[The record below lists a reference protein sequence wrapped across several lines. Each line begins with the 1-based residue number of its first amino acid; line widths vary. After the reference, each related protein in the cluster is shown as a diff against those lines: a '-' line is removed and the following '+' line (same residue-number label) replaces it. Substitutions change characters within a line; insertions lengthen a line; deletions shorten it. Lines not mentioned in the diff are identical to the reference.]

1 VLGAIGVGSGTTEQ
15 DVAVAEAGRDG
26 VVWSKFPNALC
37 SGQLPTPLGQVQTSR
52 PGIIVDV
59 KQKLKQ
65 PIGDRFGIQPISQ
78 NALLIG
84 QREDEE
90 IDRRIVLLNGGFE
103 RVRAGIIAVC
113 GEQDDLLTLTCLP
126 HVTI

>member
-1 VLGAIGVGSGTTEQ
+1 MERIHVRRRLRQVTDGQ
-15 DVAVAEAGRDG
+15 GRPER
-26 VVWSKFPNALC
+26 VFVWSKFPNALC

-52 PGIIVDV
+52 PAIIVNV
-59 KQKLKQ
+59 KQKLKR

-84 QREDEE
+84 QREDGETG
-90 IDRRIVLLNGGFE
+90 RRVVLLNGSFE